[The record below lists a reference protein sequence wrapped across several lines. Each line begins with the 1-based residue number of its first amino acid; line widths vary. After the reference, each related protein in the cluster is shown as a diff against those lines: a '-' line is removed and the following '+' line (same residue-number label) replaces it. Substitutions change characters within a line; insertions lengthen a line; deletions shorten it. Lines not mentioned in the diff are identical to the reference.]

1 MKKRVAILISGR
13 GSNMMALVEAA
24 RAPDYPA
31 EIVAIISSR
40 PDAAGLT
47 WAKAQGLP
55 AQAIDHKAY
64 ASREAFDDAVHAALI
79 EARVDLIAL
88 AGFMRIQSAGF
99 VARWQGRQLN
109 IHPSLLPLFKGL
121 HPHKQALDAGVKISG
136 CTVHFVTEEMDSGP
150 IVAQAAVPVLDGD
163 TPETLAA
170 RILRPS
176 TNSIHRR
183 SRWWHRAGPDSKTA
197 GCRWTAPRAPK
208 PHCSPRNPSDWLTA
222 ATPTPEKR
230 IGRRTKLD
238 RLSGTVLPDPEI
250 TLGY

>member
-24 RAPDYPA
+24 RATDHPA

-40 PDAAGLT
+40 PDAAGLA
-47 WAKAQGLP
+47 WARAQGLP
-55 AQAIDHKAY
+55 AQAIDHKAF
-64 ASREAFDDAVHAALI
+64 ASREAFDDAVHAALT

-99 VARWQGRQLN
+99 VERWQGRQLN

-150 IVAQAAVPVLDGD
+150 IVAQAAVPVLEGD
-163 TPETLAA
+163 TPESLAA
-170 RILRPS
+170 RILQAEHKLYPQALALVAS
-176 TNSIHRR
+176 G
-183 SRWWHRAGPDSKTA
+183 RARIEDGRVVVDS
-197 GCRWTAPRAPK
+197 
-208 PHCSPRNPSDWLTA
+208 A
-222 ATPTPEKR
+222 A
-230 IGRRTKLD
+230 
-238 RLSGTVLPDPEI
+238 
-250 TLGY
+250 